1 MTQHTAEERFT
12 GEGIAW
18 PPLNMPY
25 SLYSGYDYMRTV
37 YAFSYMPGS
46 SFDTPQADTVSV
58 ELTSEKTGSTYH
70 LSRNN
75 TAADSMY
82 FNISQY
88 GTVIFNPVFMFPEGD
103 TVSVS
108 ISGLTKGGK
117 PAPVSYQVRFFELQ
131 TEPEL
136 LPGDLDGDGK
146 VSLHDTRNI
155 LKAYTYQMI
164 DLKTGLTERQMRAA
178 DVNRNSKLDLRD
190 THLVL
195 VYYVMNSVSKIPT
208 EWSELLK

>member
-1 MTQHTAEERFT
+1 
-12 GEGIAW
+12 
-18 PPLNMPY
+18 MPY
-25 SLYSGYDYMRTV
+25 ALYSGYDYMRTG

-46 SFDTPQADTVSV
+46 SFDTPQADAVSV
-58 ELTSEKTGSTYH
+58 ELTSEKTGRTYH
-70 LSRNN
+70 FSKDNI
-75 TAADSMY
+75 AADGLY

-88 GTVIFNPVFMFPEGD
+88 GTVIFNPGVMFPEDD

-117 PAPVSYQVRFFELQ
+117 PAPVSYQIRFFELQ
-131 TEPEL
+131 TDPEL
-136 LPGDLDGDGK
+136 FPGDLDGDGK
-146 VSLHDTRNI
+146 VSAHDTRNI

-164 DLKTGLTERQMRAA
+164 HLETGLTERQMRAA
-178 DVNRNSKLDLRD
+178 DVNLNGKLDLRD

-195 VYYVMNSVSKIPT
+195 VYYVTNYVSKIPT